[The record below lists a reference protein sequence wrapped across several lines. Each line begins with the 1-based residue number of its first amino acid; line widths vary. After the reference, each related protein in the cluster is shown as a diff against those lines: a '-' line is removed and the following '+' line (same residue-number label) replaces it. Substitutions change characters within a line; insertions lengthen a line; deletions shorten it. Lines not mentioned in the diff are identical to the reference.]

1 MTAWAD
7 VRPFQ
12 LIGWAAICSLA
23 ALQRCQLGPEARDA
37 WLAAIAAFA
46 FDPEP
51 PAFLN

>member
-12 LIGWAAICSLA
+12 LTGWFAFCSLA
-23 ALQRCQLGPEARDA
+23 ALQRFQVGTDAREA
-37 WLAAIAAFA
+37 WLAAIAAYA

-51 PAFLN
+51 PLFLN